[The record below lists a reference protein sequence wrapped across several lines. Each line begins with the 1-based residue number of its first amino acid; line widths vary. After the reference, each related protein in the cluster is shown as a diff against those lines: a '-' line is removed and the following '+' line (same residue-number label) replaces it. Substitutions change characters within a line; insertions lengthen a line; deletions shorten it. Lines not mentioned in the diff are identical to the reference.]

1 MCQAAIHL
9 ISKALGEV
17 DSAPS
22 VLAVKKKLA
31 EFAHTMDVSRA
42 KITVANQY

>member
-9 ISKALGEV
+9 ISKALSEV

-31 EFAHTMDVSRA
+31 EFAHTMDVSHDSA
-42 KITVANQY
+42 